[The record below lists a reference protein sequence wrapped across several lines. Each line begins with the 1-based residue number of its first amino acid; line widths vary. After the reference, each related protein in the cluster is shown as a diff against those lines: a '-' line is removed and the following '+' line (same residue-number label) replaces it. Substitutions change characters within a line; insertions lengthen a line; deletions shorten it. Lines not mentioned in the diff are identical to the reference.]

1 MRTGILTHALVAL
14 SLSAGLGQ
22 ALAAEPEV
30 TMYKDPG
37 CGCCGKWA
45 EHMRANG
52 FVVKEVPSREMSAVK
67 RQLGVPERLASCHTA
82 RIGRYVI
89 EGHVPAADVKRLLAE
104 GAELTGLSAPG
115 MPAGSPG
122 MEGPYP
128 DDRYEVVSFDREGR
142 TAVFA
147 RH

>member
-52 FVVKEVPSREMSAVK
+52 IVVKEVPSREMSAVK

>member
-1 MRTGILTHALVAL
+1 MC
-14 SLSAGLGQ
+14 LSAGLGQ

-67 RQLGVPERLASCHTA
+67 RQLGCRNGSLHATPRAS
-82 RIGRYVI
+82 
-89 EGHVPAADVKRLLAE
+89 AAM
-104 GAELTGLSAPG
+104 S
-115 MPAGSPG
+115 
-122 MEGPYP
+122 
-128 DDRYEVVSFDREGR
+128 
-142 TAVFA
+142 
-147 RH
+147 

>member
-1 MRTGILTHALVAL
+1 
-14 SLSAGLGQ
+14 
-22 ALAAEPEV
+22 
-30 TMYKDPG
+30 MYKDPG